1 MPLPVMTPEAITEWS
16 SKMDADLRIPF
27 DQIGV
32 SRHFMAVIAEAGFTS
47 TRMFAS
53 FAQSTD
59 GVKDSVVLAG
69 LDVDTNLAALGQ
81 LGKIQTIWNTAKSVT
96 VAEDNDKAEKKVLGI
111 SRQLKPTDYMVLK
124 QQFEKKAGKQKD
136 EALPGMTILE
146 RMDMDLEEGEF
157 RALRLSELPSKKEIN
172 DTNTDKQDA
181 QGVAIT
187 LTASGARIFQSAK
200 IKVPPPRDPEDTL
213 WLIPPSGYSSLGPSV
228 KINVRFPVYW
238 HGHPFSPK
246 G

>member
-1 MPLPVMTPEAITEWS
+1 MPLAVMNAETIEEWAM
-16 SKMDADLRIPF
+16 KMDADLRIQF

-53 FAQSTD
+53 FSQTTE
-59 GVKDSVVLAG
+59 GVKASVLMAG
-69 LDVDTNLAALGQ
+69 LEVKNLAELAQ

-96 VAEDNDKAEKKVLGI
+96 SAEDNDKAEKKVLGI
-111 SRQLKPTDYMVLK
+111 SRQLKPTDYTVLK

-136 EALPGMTILE
+136 EMLPGLTILE
-146 RMDMDLEEGEF
+146 RLDMDLEEGEF
-157 RALRLSELPSKKEIN
+157 RALRLTELPSKKEISDAN
-172 DTNTDKQDA
+172 SEKQDA

-200 IKVPPPRDPEDTL
+200 IKVPPPRDPEEFSYGYTPL
-213 WLIPPSGYSSLGPSV
+213 WLFLLGCSFV
-228 KINVRFPVYW
+228 QNLYQRKI
-238 HGHPFSPK
+238 
-246 G
+246 

>member
-1 MPLPVMTPEAITEWS
+1 MPLAVMNAETIAEWAM
-16 SKMDADLRIPF
+16 KMDADLRIQF

-53 FAQSTD
+53 FSQTTE
-59 GVKDSVVLAG
+59 GVKASVLLAG
-69 LDVDTNLAALGQ
+69 LEVDTNLAALAQ

-96 VAEDNDKAEKKVLGI
+96 TAEDNDKAEKKVLGI
-111 SRQLKPTDYMVLK
+111 SRQLKPTDYTVLK

-136 EALPGMTILE
+136 EMLPGLTILE

-157 RALRLSELPSKKEIN
+157 RALRLSELPSKKEISDAN
-172 DTNTDKQDA
+172 SEKQDA

-200 IKVPPPRDPEDTL
+200 IKVPPPRDPEEFSYGYTPPL
-213 WLIPPSGYSSLGPSV
+213 WLFLLGRSFV
-228 KINVRFPVYW
+228 HKIV
-238 HGHPFSPK
+238 FSK
-246 G
+246 F

>member
-1 MPLPVMTPEAITEWS
+1 MPLAVMNAETIEEWAM
-16 SKMDADLRIPF
+16 KMDADLRIQF

-53 FAQSTD
+53 FSQTTE
-59 GVKDSVVLAG
+59 GVKASVLMAG
-69 LDVDTNLAALGQ
+69 LEVKNLAELAQ

-96 VAEDNDKAEKKVLGI
+96 TAEDNDKAEKKVLGI
-111 SRQLKPTDYMVLK
+111 SRQLKPTDYTVLK

-136 EALPGMTILE
+136 EMLPGLTILE
-146 RMDMDLEEGEF
+146 RLDMDLEEGEF
-157 RALRLSELPSKKEIN
+157 RALRLTELPSKKEISDAN
-172 DTNTDKQDA
+172 SEKQDA

-200 IKVPPPRDPEDTL
+200 IKVPPPRDPEEFSYGYTPPL
-213 WLIPPSGYSSLGPSV
+213 WLFLLGRSFVQKSFFKMLTLGP
-228 KINVRFPVYW
+228 
-238 HGHPFSPK
+238 
-246 G
+246 